1 MRWTQVSCALQKL
14 VVRMYRAY
22 VLGNTSSRGNNAQS
36 RISQR
41 INEMV
46 LVSSILNYLRQ
57 VRTMRATSNL
67 LHAMD
72 DHLLQDIG
80 IRRDQI
86 DALITEQQEI
96 KNKRAAAEAEKRRKS
111 YPTFSGRGLS
121 HQHSGSS
128 ARLACQYEN
137 GPDFQCGVP
146 GQFFLK

>member
-1 MRWTQVSCALQKL
+1 MRWTRVSSALQQL

-22 VLGNTSSRGNNAQS
+22 LLGNTSSRGNNAPS

-57 VRTMRATSNL
+57 VRTLRATSNL

-86 DALITEQQEI
+86 DSLIAEQQEI

-121 HQHSGSS
+121 HQH
-128 ARLACQYEN
+128 
-137 GPDFQCGVP
+137 
-146 GQFFLK
+146 

>member
-1 MRWTQVSCALQKL
+1 MRWTRVSCALQHL

-22 VLGNTSSRGNNAQS
+22 LLGNTWSRGNNAPS

-57 VRTMRATSNL
+57 VRTLRATSNL

-86 DALITEQQEI
+86 DSLIAEQQEI
-96 KNKRAAAEAEKRRKS
+96 KNKRAAAEAENRRKP
-111 YPTFSGRGLS
+111 YPAYSGRGLS
-121 HQHSGSS
+121 HQH
-128 ARLACQYEN
+128 
-137 GPDFQCGVP
+137 
-146 GQFFLK
+146 

>member
-1 MRWTQVSCALQKL
+1 MRWTQVSCALQQL

-22 VLGNTSSRGNNAQS
+22 LLGNTSSRGNNAPS

-57 VRTMRATSNL
+57 VRTLRATSNL

-80 IRRDQI
+80 LRRDQI
-86 DALITEQQEI
+86 DSLIVEQQEI
-96 KNKRAAAEAEKRRKS
+96 KNKRAAAEAENRRKS
-111 YPTFSGRGLS
+111 YPAYSGRGLS
-121 HQHSGSS
+121 HQH
-128 ARLACQYEN
+128 
-137 GPDFQCGVP
+137 
-146 GQFFLK
+146 

>member
-1 MRWTQVSCALQKL
+1 MRWTRGSSALQQL

-57 VRTMRATSNL
+57 ARTMRATSNL

-80 IRRDQI
+80 LRRDQI
-86 DALITEQQEI
+86 DSLIAEQQEI
-96 KNKRAAAEAEKRRKS
+96 KNKRAAAEAENRRKS
-111 YPTFSGRGLS
+111 YPAYSGRGLS
-121 HQHSGSS
+121 HQH
-128 ARLACQYEN
+128 
-137 GPDFQCGVP
+137 
-146 GQFFLK
+146 